1 MTPAAGASSTSRAR
15 RRLVAATA
23 VLLCGPF
30 AAAQARR
37 PPAPLAERVQAL
49 GRQMASPAIDA
60 RMAAFYDLQRLRAV
74 ELRRHP
80 ELNGEFNLALI
91 QGLAAE
97 NEFERQANA
106 KFATKIAREGDGAQ
120 RDHPDSAEGNYFGD
134 IIQAVAALND
144 PRALPVLLDDIQT
157 GNGAVAAIA
166 RYGARAFPRLEAL
179 THASSPGSAV
189 CIAVV
194 PPGVCVL
201 FARESALDA
210 LAMMAEPAIYQDLGP
225 ALDTRL
231 ERDLRSAARLQPFSG
246 RETTEGYKKIP
257 PAERMR
263 YGFDENTR
271 TFAIRGLANIRS
283 ALNDSLVE
291 DHAERDP
298 AVGVRTAAIFAIA
311 QWREPSTIPLLRR
324 IFSRDPNASVREQA
338 RIALKNLGAG
348 PMKRHFESRVTAEGP
363 ARGCGTR
370 TRTAAAAAGVA
381 EF

>member
-1 MTPAAGASSTSRAR
+1 MTQAAGVSSTSRACR
-15 RRLVAATA
+15 RVVAAAA

-30 AAAQARR
+30 AAAQARQ
-37 PPAPLAERVQAL
+37 PTAPVAGQVQSL
-49 GRQMASPAIDA
+49 GRQMASPAVGA
-60 RMAAFYDLQRLRAV
+60 RMAAFYDLLRLRAV
-74 ELRRHP
+74 ELPRHP
-80 ELNGEFNLALI
+80 ELNAEFNLALI
-91 QGLAAE
+91 RGLAAE

-106 KFATKIAREGDGAQ
+106 KFAAKIAREGEAAQ
-120 RDHPDSAEGNYFGD
+120 PDHPDSAEGNYCGD

-157 GNGAVAAIA
+157 GNGAAAAIA

-194 PPGVCVL
+194 PPGVCVR
-201 FARESALDA
+201 FERESALDA
-210 LAMMAEPAIYQDLGP
+210 LAIMAAPAIYQNLGP
-225 ALDTRL
+225 ALGTRL
-231 ERDLRSAARLQPFSG
+231 QWLLRSAAHLQPFSG
-246 RETTEGYKKIP
+246 RETIEGYRKIP
-257 PAERMR
+257 PGERTR
-263 YGFDENTR
+263 YVFDENTR

-283 ALNDSLVE
+283 PLNDSLVE

-338 RIALKNLGAG
+338 RIALKNLGAE
-348 PMKRHFESRVTAEGP
+348 PAKRPF
-363 ARGCGTR
+363 
-370 TRTAAAAAGVA
+370 
-381 EF
+381 